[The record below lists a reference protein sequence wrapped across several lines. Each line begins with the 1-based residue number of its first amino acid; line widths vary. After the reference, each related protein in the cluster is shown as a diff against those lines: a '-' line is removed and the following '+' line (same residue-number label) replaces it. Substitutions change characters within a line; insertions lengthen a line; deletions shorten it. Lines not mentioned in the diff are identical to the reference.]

1 MHLISFPV
9 WLISDGYRFYKCYFM
24 ISFINRILL
33 GQSRDGIVFST
44 DDYFHHQDGYRYN
57 VNQLG
62 DAHDWNQNRGL
73 FWAKSPG
80 IEYLTR
86 SQRTWVILLNLNYTS
101 WLTLTSHLNNF
112 ETDSLLSSIR
122 CSNIIHTRL
131 PDQGGCENQRI

>member
-1 MHLISFPV
+1 MLSYLQYTYKYVPEIHLITFLV
-9 WLISDGYRFYKCYFM
+9 WLISDGYRFYKWHFM

-73 FWAKSPG
+73 FWAKPPG
-80 IEYLTR
+80 IEYLPR
-86 SQRTWVILLNLNYTS
+86 SHKI
-101 WLTLTSHLNNF
+101 
-112 ETDSLLSSIR
+112 
-122 CSNIIHTRL
+122 
-131 PDQGGCENQRI
+131 